1 MIILFWILAAALA
14 FAILLAAQMRML
26 VSIVLRRALAA
37 KFGGNHTDTAYRTAI
52 YDAGRAA
59 PDSEHAHYLSA
70 QYPKPVAHLVL
81 ARRVAL
87 IAPGLLLI
95 LVLAGRYALGVI

>member
-1 MIILFWILAAALA
+1 MIIAFWILATLLG

-37 KFGGNHTDTAYRTAI
+37 RFGGNHTDTQYRTAI
-52 YDAGRAA
+52 CEAGRTA
-59 PDSEHAHYLSA
+59 PASEHARYLA
-70 QYPKPVAHLVL
+70 EEYPNPVAQLTL

-87 IAPGLLLI
+87 FAPALLL
-95 LVLAGRYALGVI
+95 LLALAARYLAGLI

>member
-1 MIILFWILAAALA
+1 MIIVFWVLAALLA

-26 VSIVLRRALAA
+26 LSIVLRRALAA
-37 KFGGNHTDTAYRTAI
+37 KFGGKHTDAAYRTAI

-59 PDSEHAHYLSA
+59 PDSQHALYLSTE
-70 QYPKPVAHLVL
+70 YPKPVAHLIL

-87 IAPGLLLI
+87 IAPGLLLL
-95 LVLAGRYALGVI
+95 LVLAGRFALGVI

>member
-1 MIILFWILAAALA
+1 VIIVFWILAALLG

-26 VSIVLRRALAA
+26 LSIVLRRALAA
-37 KFGGNHTDTAYRTAI
+37 KFGGKHTDAAYRTAI

-59 PDSEHAHYLSA
+59 PDGPHTLYLSTE
-70 QYPKPVAHLVL
+70 YPKPLAHLAL

-87 IAPGLLLI
+87 IAPGVLLL
-95 LVLAGRYALGVI
+95 LVLTARYGLGVI

>member
-1 MIILFWILAAALA
+1 VIIVFWILAALLG

-26 VSIVLRRALAA
+26 LSIVLRRALAA
-37 KFGGNHTDTAYRTAI
+37 KFGGKHTDAAYRTAI

-59 PDSEHAHYLSA
+59 PDGPHTLYLSTE
-70 QYPKPVAHLVL
+70 YPKPLAHLAL

-87 IAPGLLLI
+87 IAPGLLLL
-95 LVLAGRYALGVI
+95 LVLTARYGLGVI

>member
-1 MIILFWILAAALA
+1 VIILFWVLAAALA

-37 KFGGNHTDTAYRTAI
+37 KFGGKHTDTAYRAAI

>member
-1 MIILFWILAAALA
+1 VIIVFWTLAALLA

-26 VSIVLRRALAA
+26 LSIVLRRALAA
-37 KFGGNHTDTAYRTAI
+37 KFGGEHTDTEYRTAI
-52 YDAGRAA
+52 YDAGRTA
-59 PDSEHAHYLSA
+59 PDSEHARYLSTE
-70 QYPKPVAHLVL
+70 YPNPVAHLVL

-95 LVLAGRYALGVI
+95 LVLTARYGLGVI

>member
-1 MIILFWILAAALA
+1 MTIVFWTLAALLA

-37 KFGGNHTDTAYRTAI
+37 RFGGNHTDTEYRTAI
-52 YDAGRAA
+52 YDAGRTA
-59 PDSEHAHYLSA
+59 PESEHARYLSA
-70 QYPKPVAHLVL
+70 EYPNPVAQLTL

-87 IAPGLLLI
+87 VAPALLL
-95 LVLAGRYALGVI
+95 LHVLAARYLLGLI

>member
-1 MIILFWILAAALA
+1 MIIAFWVLAVVLA

-37 KFGGNHTDTAYRTAI
+37 RFGGNHTDTEYRTAI
-52 YDAGRAA
+52 YEAGRTA
-59 PDSEHAHYLSA
+59 PASEHARYLAEEYPNPLA
-70 QYPKPVAHLVL
+70 QLTL

-87 IAPGLLLI
+87 LAPALLLL
-95 LVLAGRYALGVI
+95 LVLAARYLLGLI